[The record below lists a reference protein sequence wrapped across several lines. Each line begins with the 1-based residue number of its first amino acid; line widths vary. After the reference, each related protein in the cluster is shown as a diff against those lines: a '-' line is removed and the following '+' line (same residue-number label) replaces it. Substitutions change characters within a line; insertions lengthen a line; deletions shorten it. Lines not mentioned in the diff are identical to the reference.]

1 MVPGTSCADLDDVA
15 SYVGSATGGPTPE
28 VAEIRQ
34 RQSAGGKAGP
44 ERERDMHKLLVF
56 ADGALGIGLPP

>member
-1 MVPGTSCADLDDVA
+1 MVPSTSGANFDDVA
-15 SYVGSATGGPTPE
+15 SYVGTTPGGPTPE

-44 ERERDMHKLLVF
+44 ERERDMHKLLML
-56 ADGALGIGLPP
+56 ADGALGLGLPP

>member
-1 MVPGTSCADLDDVA
+1 MVPSTSGADFNDVA
-15 SYVGSATGGPTPE
+15 SYVGTAPGGPPPE